1 MATTNQAPAE
11 SGNNTGT
18 IILAILI
25 IAAIAVAAI
34 LYMNNGSRSGAVESV
49 TEAPAAVGEAAGNAA
64 GAVTQPAQ

>member
-11 SGNNTGT
+11 SNNTGT